1 MKKLFSLKL
10 ILIILYFFNFHC
22 KHLKNETY
30 KLLEK
35 NINNK
40 EINKLS
46 NNITNI
52 SNFDLDYVLDDFLY
66 NDLINTIYYRT
77 TISLITTIL
86 LIIIVLVILNYLIKI
101 SNTNDI
107 YNNFCSI
114 SEEQIKLLCNKNK
127 N

>member
-1 MKKLFSLKL
+1 MKKLFSFKL
-10 ILIILYFFNFHC
+10 IIILLYFFFFHF
-22 KHLKNETY
+22 KLLKNETY

-127 N
+127 I